1 MLLLLTRVYT
11 TPVNRRRLS
20 GADEL
25 HILERVIENAGI
37 YLSELKAELIAR
49 GTEADESIICRFLKS
64 SGFTRKK
71 MREVAIQRSEEL
83 RARYFSEVALYDFSM
98 VVFIDETGSNRKDAM
113 RKFGYSLRGKR
124 CVTKRLLA
132 RGERVSAIAALSS
145 EGILDVKFAFG
156 SIDGE
161 TFSQFI
167 EFHLLPHLLP
177 FDGINPNSIV
187 VMDNASVHYNYKV
200 AELIQSVGARSVDI
214 VAK

>member
-1 MLLLLTRVYT
+1 MFDATSSVNKRVYT

-25 HILERVIENAGI
+25 HILELVIENPGI

-71 MREVAIQRSEEL
+71 MRVVAIQRSEEL

-98 VVFIDETGSNRKDAM
+98 LVFIDETGSNRKDAM
-113 RKFGYSLRGKR
+113 RKFGYSFRGQR

-156 SIDGE
+156 SVDGE
-161 TFSQFI
+161 TLNSISCLTF
-167 EFHLLPHLLP
+167 FHLMVSTLTASLLWTMLQYTT
-177 FDGINPNSIV
+177 IIRLQS
-187 VMDNASVHYNYKV
+187 SYKV
-200 AELIQSVGARSVDI
+200 LELSQGQ
-214 VAK
+214 K